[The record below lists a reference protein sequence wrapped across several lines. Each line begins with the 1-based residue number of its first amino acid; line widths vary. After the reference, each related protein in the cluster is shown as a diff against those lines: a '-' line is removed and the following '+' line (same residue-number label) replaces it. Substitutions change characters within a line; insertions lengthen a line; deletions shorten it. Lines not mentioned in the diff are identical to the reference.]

1 MRRCARHATCS
12 TTSRTEV
19 EFMTNTGDRS
29 PATSIPPPR
38 VLDRAVATA
47 QPEKRLLLAV
57 LEGAVSDFQ
66 KYATASSG
74 RGKRLF
80 ADADAWFSSSSA
92 TQPCDFE
99 SICQALALDP
109 SFIRAGLHRWCSAR
123 RREPGQSRTVLH
135 FAFRR
140 ASGTRTRSLRLPDRW
155 HDRPARDIAMRRARR
170 RPGRDRG
177 EAGSRADSAG
187 T

>member
-1 MRRCARHATCS
+1 MTATAYAPARAACDLLHESPQAEA
-12 TTSRTEV
+12 EV
-19 EFMTNTGDRS
+19 MTNTGDRS
-29 PATSIPPPR
+29 PATSIPPR

-57 LEGAVSDFQ
+57 LGGAVSDFQ

-99 SICQALALDP
+99 SICQALAL
-109 SFIRAGLHRWCSAR
+109 
-123 RREPGQSRTVLH
+123 
-135 FAFRR
+135 
-140 ASGTRTRSLRLPDRW
+140 
-155 HDRPARDIAMRRARR
+155 
-170 RPGRDRG
+170 
-177 EAGSRADSAG
+177 
-187 T
+187 